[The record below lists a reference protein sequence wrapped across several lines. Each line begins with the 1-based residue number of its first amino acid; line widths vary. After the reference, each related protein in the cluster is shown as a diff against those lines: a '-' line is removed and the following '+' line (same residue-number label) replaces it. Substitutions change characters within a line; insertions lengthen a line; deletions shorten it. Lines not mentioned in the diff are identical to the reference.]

1 MSTPTQTNLKLQL
14 NLAELVQAK
23 GLPIWESELE
33 ICENLKYES
42 FTVIPNFYDYI
53 DEPDVYFE
61 IMKRYMILQNAI
73 DLNQNRFGEW
83 LDKVFYRTT
92 KCCNKNSSNG
102 SSFYGDMADYYKIEI
117 AYCGLTDKILEE
129 LIQSIKTVAIT
140 LELNP
145 HLL

>member
-73 DLNQNRFGEW
+73 DLNNNRFGQW
-83 LDKVFYRTT
+83 LDKMFGEIEYDTT
-92 KCCNKNSSNG
+92 NLST
-102 SSFYGDMADYYKIEI
+102 YYKVEI
-117 AYCGLTDKILEE
+117 AHYGLTDKILEE
-129 LIQSIKTVAIT
+129 LIQSIKS
-140 LELNP
+140 LKNN
-145 HLL
+145 

>member
-53 DEPDVYFE
+53 DESDVYFE

-73 DLNQNRFGEW
+73 DLNNNRFGEW
-83 LDKVFYRTT
+83 LDKVFAQGSHKYYDHIDT
-92 KCCNKNSSNG
+92 KLGEYSANQNEYFKIQIVLNG
-102 SSFYGDMADYYKIEI
+102 
-117 AYCGLTDKILEE
+117 LNDKILNQ
-129 LIQSIKTVAIT
+129 LIQSIKNIKT
-140 LELNP
+140 N
-145 HLL
+145 